1 MKAVPHGIEDY
12 QKKNSVPPCI
22 GTDVKV
28 DKSFVRPQ
36 GLGASSAVSPCSI
49 SLEPDVTLIRLG
61 RELLLVPGGG
71 MVICSR
77 AQALQQRKV
86 FIRAWLLLMI
96 RLTIGRGGR
105 TAARSLVLLLGAA
118 DVLSVAFL
126 HEEVDGAREQ
136 SSAPAQQSSVL

>member
-1 MKAVPHGIEDY
+1 MDDTPL
-12 QKKNSVPPCI
+12 
-22 GTDVKV
+22 
-28 DKSFVRPQ
+28 RPAEQ
-36 GLGASSAVSPCSI
+36 RLFLTFPFRRRYNLETR